1 MRERREKQKK
11 NVLGVLVDRLL
22 LVVRAPGLLLDDG
35 HRVFGHLLPE
45 RLGIALLVDQPA
57 TEKKRKKIFVY
68 FQALPIARGGRL
80 RHSRFHNGDGE
91 HVPKG
96 NVVQQLD
103 LHQRE
108 KRKKTKKMRSRG
120 RTPKTR
126 GERGSTA
133 ANETHLAQTY
143 W

>member
-35 HRVFGHLLPE
+35 HRVLGHLLPE

-57 TEKKRKKIFVY
+57 TEKKRKKIFLD
-68 FQALPIARGGRL
+68 FQAPPFARGGRL

-108 KRKKTKKMRSRG
+108 RERREERRKG
-120 RTPKTR
+120 
-126 GERGSTA
+126 
-133 ANETHLAQTY
+133 
-143 W
+143 